1 MIHERQ
7 KDENIT
13 SEEKLFLEVREN
25 NLTKMIELIEGEI
38 EMAKEWDKNKIIAPW
53 LFANYFTIRG
63 SK

>member
-1 MIHERQ
+1 VIHERQ

-38 EMAKEWDKNKIIAPW
+38 EMAKE
-53 LFANYFTIRG
+53 
-63 SK
+63 